1 MENRVMVFSTTL
13 EHAALIVQDRLE
25 AEGIS
30 ALILNQKDSSYN
42 TFGTIEVYVETEHE
56 EKAKQIVADS
66 TTD

>member
-42 TFGTIEVYVETEHE
+42 TFGSIEVYVETENE
-56 EKAKQIVADS
+56 ERAKQIVEES
-66 TTD
+66 TKD